1 MTQTQVG
8 VSPRVG
14 DVAIGRP
21 RNWVVAAVRLVGR
34 DRSGILVT
42 VFGLAAALWVGGLL
56 VGRVNGLAAS
66 EYDLGFFQQIIWN
79 VGQHGQWVSS
89 FHLGS
94 FLGLHF
100 SPVLLVPAGLERLLG
115 SDVRVLNVFHAAA
128 IGALV
133 PAAFLL
139 IRAILSPSRAAAP
152 MAAALAIGIPVWA
165 ATQEVIRADFHPETI
180 GVVLALLAG
189 WAGLTR
195 RSRIMWFLA
204 ILALASREDVAY
216 AVAIVG
222 LLVAARGRGEMR
234 RHGRLLTGF
243 AIIWGVIVFGVLMPW
258 MRDGAA
264 SDTTRYYA
272 WLGGGLGPLL
282 APFTKTDLVIHALTR
297 PTPWFAV
304 AGMIVALAGL
314 PLLRPRW
321 LLLAGPPLV
330 AALLSAHTWQANL
343 MLQYPLVLYVPLI
356 VAAGL
361 GGRRAIVLARRTR
374 RRVPTRDD
382 RRRRIQLPRAVASLG
397 VPLLS
402 CLFVLLLAT
411 PALAEGTNQGLIP
424 PFGNIDGTFRSSASV
439 IDQIAPFAA
448 AVPTEALLIADE
460 GLVAPL
466 AGRSTIRQLTSLPT
480 LPNNAYVL
488 MDRSPALDG
497 GWSPERRARELLSL
511 GSSRRPILADDG
523 RFVLLGP
530 VPDGSLQ

>member
-1 MTQTQVG
+1 MTPTQVG
-8 VSPRVG
+8 DASRV
-14 DVAIGRP
+14 DCLVAGRP
-21 RNWVVAAVRLVGR
+21 RDRIAASVGLLGR
-34 DRSGILVT
+34 DRSAILVA

-66 EYDLGFFQQIIWN
+66 EYDLGFFQQIVWN

-89 FHLGS
+89 FHQGS

-100 SPVLLVPAGLERLLG
+100 SPVLIVPAGLERLLW

-133 PAAFLL
+133 PAAFLF
-139 IRAILSPSRAAAP
+139 IRASLSPSRAAAS

-195 RSRIMWFLA
+195 RSRVMWFLA

-216 AVAIVG
+216 AVTIVG

-234 RHGRLLTGF
+234 RHGRFMTGF
-243 AIIWGVIVFGVLMPW
+243 ALIWGVIVFGVLMPW
-258 MRDGAA
+258 IRDGAG
-264 SDTTRYYA
+264 SDTNRYYA

-330 AALLSAHTWQANL
+330 AALLSAHMWQANL

-361 GGRRAIVLARRTR
+361 GGRRAIVLVQRTR
-374 RRVPTRDD
+374 RRVRTWDD
-382 RRRRIQLPRAVASLG
+382 RRRRIQPPTAVASLRA
-397 VPLLS
+397 PLLTW
-402 CLFVLLLAT
+402 LLVLLLAT
-411 PALAEGTNQGLIP
+411 PALADASYQGLIP
-424 PFGNIDGTFRSSASV
+424 PFGDIDGTFHSRPSV
-439 IDQIAPFAA
+439 IDQTVPFAA

-466 AGRSTIRQLTSLPT
+466 SGRSAIRQLTSRPT
-480 LPNNAYVL
+480 LPSSAYVL
-488 MDRSPALDG
+488 VDRSPVLDG
-497 GWSPERRARELLSL
+497 GWSPERRARELLGL
-511 GSSRRPILADDG
+511 GSNRRPIVADDG
-523 RFVLLGP
+523 RFILFGP
-530 VPDGSLQ
+530 IPVGSLQ